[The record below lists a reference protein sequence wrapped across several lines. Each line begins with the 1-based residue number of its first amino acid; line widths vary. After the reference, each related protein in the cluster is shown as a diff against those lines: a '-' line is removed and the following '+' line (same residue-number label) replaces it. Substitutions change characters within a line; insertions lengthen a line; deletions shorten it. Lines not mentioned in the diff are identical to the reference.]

1 MRYTVRMYSR
11 IKRLRRNGE
20 RKSDR
25 DIGADPGI
33 VGHVTLVMI
42 ENTAVMKIH
51 AAGDDGSRQPMIP
64 EIYRAKCVT
73 MHGDKMLFKGLERVG
88 EREIPQEWSIQI
100 MQDQPAEMAQ
110 RSHRP
115 G

>member
-1 MRYTVRMYSR
+1 MLYTVRMYSKV
-11 IKRLRRNGE
+11 KRLRRNGE
-20 RKSDR
+20 RKSDH
-25 DIGADPGI
+25 DIGVDPGI

-42 ENTAVMKIH
+42 EHTAVMKIH
-51 AAGDDGSRQPMIP
+51 AAGDDGSRQPIIP

-100 MQDQPAEMAQ
+100 MQDQPAEMAT